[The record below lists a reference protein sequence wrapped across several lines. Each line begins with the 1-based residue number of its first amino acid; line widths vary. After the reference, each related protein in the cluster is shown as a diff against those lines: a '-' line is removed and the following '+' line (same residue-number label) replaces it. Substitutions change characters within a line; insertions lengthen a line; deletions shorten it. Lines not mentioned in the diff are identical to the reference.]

1 MRSLT
6 TVYRSGHKK
15 RRFRSFILL
24 AMGAVLFLLSGCA
37 EESVDEAADCQTQLD
52 NRNFQVV
59 ADNAACSNYERGS
72 AELSLAGFLF
82 ENFLKEDADSNFPS
96 ALNLTPTGCAITGT
110 DAETGAYDSTYQQH
124 FMRAQ
129 YWSRTKPADD
139 GITRDNAT
147 IEISYFSTLGEI
159 ISETYCQVDSNL
171 DGTITEA
178 ENLSYTKINIAGAN
192 VGSSDLDT
200 SLEFYQIIVGGVGA
214 LQGPWLCDATDC
226 AADLTY
232 EGVPGAGNTETVVN
246 LVATGDI
253 AAVSA
258 IVSVESLQ
266 QLFDPAASPAEIS
279 RPYDFLSMYANRA
292 NLLLVDLT
300 ALGVSEDDDL
310 YENVSGSVG
319 AMDNGGTCSNS
330 SAQVLGLL
338 TTIVQNAAPPGTTD
352 FETYNLLNTSDIPQI
367 DTGEGIL
374 TCPVCPAGV
383 TMKVRLIFNDGAGGD
398 TGLYVNA
405 DTPIAETLTNL
416 ATLSFDESGDP
427 IPIVAG
433 DEKIALQELLCLD
446 E

>member
-6 TVYRSGHKK
+6 TVYRSGYKK

-52 NRNFQVV
+52 NREFQAV

-82 ENFLKEDADSNFPS
+82 ENFLKEDADSDFPS
-96 ALNLTPTGCAITGT
+96 ALNLPVTGCAT
-110 DAETGAYDSTYQQH
+110 ALQH
-124 FMRAQ
+124 YTNAQ
-129 YWSRTKPADD
+129 YWSRTKPAND

-147 IEISYFSTLGEI
+147 AEISLFSTLGEI
-159 ISETYCQVDSNL
+159 ISETYCQIDTNL

-178 ENLSYTKINIAGAN
+178 ENLSFTKINIDGEA

-200 SLEFYQIIVGGVGA
+200 TPLGNEWYQIIAGGT
-214 LQGPWLCDATDC
+214 PWFCDATDC
-226 AADLTY
+226 VADPDF
-232 EGVPGAGNTETVVN
+232 EGILLDVTGSTDTVNDLILAGNIT
-246 LVATGDI
+246 
-253 AAVSA
+253 AVSA

-266 QLFDPAASPAEIS
+266 QLFDPSVTVIDDVQTPF
-279 RPYDFLSMYANRA
+279 DFLEMYADRA
-292 NLLLVDLT
+292 GDLLDDLT

-310 YENVSGSVG
+310 YENVSESVG
-319 AMDNGGTCSNS
+319 AMDNGGTCNNNS
-330 SAQVLGLL
+330 AEVLGLL
-338 TTIVQNAAPPGTTD
+338 TTIVQNAAPPGTAD

-367 DTGEGIL
+367 DTGEGTL
-374 TCPVCPAGV
+374 TCPICPAGV
-383 TMKVRLIFNDGAGGD
+383 EMKVRLIYKKGATYTGVYD
-398 TGLYVNA
+398 TA
-405 DTPIAETLTNL
+405 DAGIKNTLTYL
-416 ATLSFDESGDP
+416 RKVSFYDSGDP

>member
-1 MRSLT
+1 
-6 TVYRSGHKK
+6 
-15 RRFRSFILL
+15 
-24 AMGAVLFLLSGCA
+24 MGAVLFLLSGCA

-52 NRNFQVV
+52 NREFQAV

-82 ENFLKEDADSNFPS
+82 ENFLKEDADSNFPR
-96 ALNLTPTGCAITGT
+96 ALNLTPTGCAAAGT
-110 DAETGAYDSTYQQH
+110 NDSVSGEDYNSSYQQSYL
-124 FMRAQ
+124 RAQ
-129 YWSRTKPADD
+129 YWSRKKPVDD
-139 GITRDNAT
+139 GIDRSNAT

-200 SLEFYQIIVGGVGA
+200 SLGLYQIIAGGI
-214 LQGPWLCDATDC
+214 PWICDATDC
-226 AADLTY
+226 VQDPSYQGIFANVAPFDTLI
-232 EGVPGAGNTETVVN
+232 GVASAPGIT
-246 LVATGDI
+246 
-253 AAVSA
+253 AVSA

-266 QLFDPAASPAEIS
+266 QLFDPAASAGEIS
-279 RPYDFLSMYANRA
+279 RPFDFLSMYANRA
-292 NLLLVDLT
+292 NLLLADLT

-310 YENVSGSVG
+310 YENVSESVG

-338 TTIVQNAAPPGTTD
+338 TNIVQNAAPPLTTD
-352 FETYNLLNTSDIPQI
+352 FETYNLLNTSDIPKI
-367 DTGEGIL
+367 DTDEGTL

-383 TMKVRLIFNDGAGGD
+383 TMKVRLIYNDGAGGD
-398 TGLYVNA
+398 TGLYEDA
-405 DTPIAETLTNL
+405 DTPIADTLTNL

-433 DEKIALQELLCLD
+433 DEKIALQELLCLN
-446 E
+446 EE